1 MHRKI
6 VPDIV
11 RDQTLASLPPG
22 ATVLEAARI
31 MSERHIGAVLIALEG
46 RLQGIFTERD
56 VLTRIVAPG
65 LNPGETILGSV
76 MTPNPD
82 TVGPGD
88 TALDAL
94 QRMSERGYRHLP
106 VVDDDGRLVGIVS
119 IRDLYAA
126 VNSELAEDLQQRD
139 AFIFDTGYGTG

>member
-1 MHRKI
+1 MNRKI

-22 ATVLEAARI
+22 ATVHEAARI
-31 MSERHIGAVLIALEG
+31 MSERHIGAVLIAVEG

-65 LNPGETILGSV
+65 LDPGETVLGSV

-82 TVGPGD
+82 TVGPDD
-88 TALDAL
+88 TALEAL
-94 QRMSERGYRHLP
+94 QRMSGRGYRHLP
-106 VVDDDGRLVGIVS
+106 VIDDGRLVGIVS

>member
-1 MHRKI
+1 MQRRI
-6 VPDIV
+6 VPDLV
-11 RDQTLASLPPG
+11 SNQTLASLPPS
-22 ATVLEAARI
+22 ATVRDAARV
-31 MSERHIGAVLIALEG
+31 MTERHIGAVLVAVDG

-56 VLTRIVAPG
+56 VLARVVAAG
-65 LNPGETILGSV
+65 LDPDDTALGGV

-82 TVGPGD
+82 TVAPTD

-94 QRMSERGYRHLP
+94 RRMSERGYRHLP
-106 VVDDDGRLVGIVS
+106 VLDGDQMVGIVS

-126 VNSELAEDLQQRD
+126 ANSDLVEDLEQRE

>member
-1 MHRKI
+1 MQRRI
-6 VPDIV
+6 VPDLV
-11 RDQTLASLPPG
+11 SNQTLASLPPS
-22 ATVLEAARI
+22 ATVRDAARV
-31 MSERHIGAVLIALEG
+31 MTERHIGAVLVAVDG

-56 VLTRIVAPG
+56 VLARVVAAG
-65 LNPGETILGSV
+65 LDPDHTALGGV

-82 TVGPGD
+82 TVAPND

-94 QRMSERGYRHLP
+94 RRMSECGYRHLP
-106 VVDDDGRLVGIVS
+106 VLNGEQMVGIIS

-126 VNSELAEDLQQRD
+126 ANSDLAEDLEQRE

>member
-11 RDQTLASLPPG
+11 CDQTLASLPPG
-22 ATVLEAARI
+22 ATVHEAVRT
-31 MSERHIGAVLIALEG
+31 MSDRRIGAVLIAVEG

-65 LNPGETILGSV
+65 LNPGETVLDSV

-94 QRMSERGYRHLP
+94 QRMSGRGYRHLP
-106 VVDDDGRLVGIVS
+106 VVDDGRLVGIVS

-126 VNSELAEDLQQRD
+126 VNSELEEDLQQRD

>member
-1 MHRKI
+1 MQRRI
-6 VPDIV
+6 VPDLV
-11 RDQTLASLPPG
+11 SNQTLASLPPS
-22 ATVLEAARI
+22 ATVRDAARV
-31 MSERHIGAVLIALEG
+31 MTERHIGAVLVAVDG

-56 VLTRIVAPG
+56 VLARVVAAG
-65 LNPGETILGSV
+65 LDPDDTALGGV

-82 TVGPGD
+82 TVAPND

-94 QRMSERGYRHLP
+94 RRMSECGYRHLP
-106 VVDDDGRLVGIVS
+106 VLDGDQMVGIVS

-126 VNSELAEDLQQRD
+126 ANSDLVEDLEQRE

>member
-1 MHRKI
+1 MQRRI
-6 VPDIV
+6 VPDLV
-11 RDQTLASLPPG
+11 SNQTLASLPPS
-22 ATVLEAARI
+22 ATVRDAARV
-31 MSERHIGAVLIALEG
+31 MTERHIGAVLVAVDG

-56 VLTRIVAPG
+56 VLARVVAAG
-65 LNPGETILGSV
+65 LDPDDTALGGV

-82 TVGPGD
+82 TVAPND

-94 QRMSERGYRHLP
+94 RRMSECGYRHLP
-106 VVDDDGRLVGIVS
+106 VLNGEQMVGIVS

-126 VNSELAEDLQQRD
+126 ANSNLAEDPEQRE

>member
-6 VPDIV
+6 VSDIV
-11 RDQTLASLPPG
+11 RGQTLVSLPPG
-22 ATVLEAARI
+22 TTVHEAART

-65 LNPGETILGSV
+65 LDSGETVLGSV

-82 TVGPGD
+82 PVGPGD
-88 TALDAL
+88 TALEAP
-94 QRMSERGYRHLP
+94 QRMSERPRGRSP
-106 VVDDDGRLVGIVS
+106 ARGQRRVDEPARPTIV
-119 IRDLYAA
+119 R
-126 VNSELAEDLQQRD
+126 R
-139 AFIFDTGYGTG
+139 

>member
-1 MHRKI
+1 MQRRI
-6 VPDIV
+6 VPDLVSNQI
-11 RDQTLASLPPG
+11 LASLPPS
-22 ATVLEAARI
+22 ATVRDAARV
-31 MSERHIGAVLIALEG
+31 MTERHIGAVRVAVDG

-56 VLTRIVAPG
+56 VLARVVAAG
-65 LNPGETILGSV
+65 LDPDDTVLGRV

-82 TVGPGD
+82 TVAPND

-94 QRMSERGYRHLP
+94 RRMTECGYRHLP
-106 VVDDDGRLVGIVS
+106 VVDGVQMVGMVS

-126 VNSELAEDLQQRD
+126 VNGELAEDLQQRE

>member
-22 ATVLEAARI
+22 ATVLEAART

-46 RLQGIFTERD
+46 QLQGIFTERD

-65 LNPGETILGSV
+65 LDPGETILGSV
-76 MTPNPD
+76 MTPDPD
-82 TVGPGD
+82 TRGPGD
-88 TALDAL
+88 DPLEAL

-106 VVDDDGRLVGIVS
+106 IVDDGRLIGIVS

-126 VNSELAEDLQQRD
+126 INSQLAEDLQQRD
-139 AFIFDTGYGTG
+139 AFLFDTGYGTG

>member
-1 MHRKI
+1 MHRTI

-22 ATVLEAARI
+22 ATVHEAARI
-31 MSERHIGAVLIALEG
+31 MSERHVGAVLIAVAG

-65 LNPGETILGSV
+65 LDPAETVLGSV

-88 TALDAL
+88 TALEAL

-106 VVDDDGRLVGIVS
+106 VVDDGRLIGIVS